1 MQIKNIYIL
10 KNVKYLSTLDTIIVY
25 AALLFLGGYTLQ
37 RRVVNWFVEA
47 RVFLFTWSYAH
58 YIIHCSRISYRESS
72 KKYFNFSVILVSS
85 F

>member
-47 RVFLFTWSYAH
+47 RVFLFT
-58 YIIHCSRISYRESS
+58 
-72 KKYFNFSVILVSS
+72 
-85 F
+85 